1 MVGKV
6 ALEEHFVTPEL
17 EELISNPGWPAEAW
31 RRVLDTLADVGDAR
45 IGLMDRCGIEL
56 AVLSLGSA
64 GIQGEPDAARAIELA
79 VRANDALSR
88 IVTSRPDRYAG
99 FAALPMQD
107 PDSAAAELGR
117 AVSEL
122 GMKGSLVNGFSNFGD
137 SDTAIYYDDPRFDV
151 VWERH
156 QELSV
161 PFYLHPRNPLPGQRR
176 IYEGRPELL
185 GPTWA
190 FGVET
195 ATHALRLITGGV
207 FDRFPRLN
215 VILGHLGELL
225 PFALHRLE
233 QRLTRV
239 PDVNLRRP
247 VRAYLRENFYVTTSG
262 NYHTQSLVGIL
273 LELGPDRLMFAA
285 DHPFEEME
293 DGARWLDRVEIAES
307 DREKIARTNAE
318 RLLRLSLP

>member
-1 MVGKV
+1 MLGKL

-17 EELISNPGWPAEAW
+17 EGLISNPGWPPDAW
-31 RRVLDTLADVGDAR
+31 RRTLDTLADMGEGR
-45 IGLMDRCGIEL
+45 LELMDRCGIEL

-64 GIQGEPDAARAIELA
+64 GIQGEPDASRATELA
-79 VRANDALSR
+79 ARANDALAE
-88 IVTSRPDRYAG
+88 IVAGRPDRYAG

-107 PDSAAAELGR
+107 PNAAAAELGR
-117 AVSEL
+117 AVNEL
-122 GMKGSLVNGFSNFGD
+122 GMKGSLVNGFSNLGD
-137 SDTAIYYDDPRFDV
+137 TDTAIYYDDARFDI

-156 QELSV
+156 QELDV

-207 FDRFPRLN
+207 FDRFPQLN

-239 PDVNLRRP
+239 PEVKLRRP
-247 VRAYLRENFYVTTSG
+247 VRAYLRENFYLTTSG

-285 DHPFEEME
+285 DHPFERME
-293 DGARWLDRVEIAES
+293 DGATWLDRVEIAEP
-307 DREKIARTNAE
+307 DREKIARANAA
-318 RLLRLSLP
+318 RLLRLSLS